1 MYTKFYLEHCSH
13 TSFLNCMYI
22 IYIYHNYS
30 EFFNYQDVN
39 KARPGTFSKPRS
51 ALQEDKNLGGNVGR
65 SQPGNKISSSDVTTA
80 TTQRANAKE
89 SSSTGFISKRNSKL
103 NIPAAFLADK
113 QEPAMNRPPVVPK
126 KTVSTPVEE
135 NKLGVTPKPA
145 LKPKVPMDKES
156 SVATILRTINN
167 AQSNLS
173 HENGD
178 VSNTESE
185 TVKKPINPFLALDR
199 EKKVESSTNKPPI
212 TPVKPV
218 SRSDSDKPVPP
229 WKMPK
234 PVESDKPTPPWK
246 VPKPDTGSEKP
257 VPPWKARASQEQDSE
272 NKSENVP
279 PWKAKKFPVD
289 TNNVSEEKPVPLWK
303 QKNLQN
309 KPETLNKPEANK
321 SDSFP
326 TPSWKAN
333 TEPLAKDGNKQP
345 PSKLKSP
352 FLANKSELN
361 AVIGKLHRTSSASS
375 DEPPPVHR
383 SLKQKNSIKRKSLT
397 RTFDQ
402 KKFFAVDLQTVEVDN
417 NPPLKPAKMLG
428 AVNIDIIIERYK
440 ARLAP
445 SSGMAKNKT
454 KNRQNTNILH
464 VLKIIFFLHLAGIL
478 EKRNQILL

>member
-1 MYTKFYLEHCSH
+1 M
-13 TSFLNCMYI
+13 
-22 IYIYHNYS
+22 
-30 EFFNYQDVN
+30 
-39 KARPGTFSKPRS
+39 
-51 ALQEDKNLGGNVGR
+51 GGNVGR
-65 SQPGNKISSSDVTTA
+65 SQPGNTISSCDVTP

-89 SSSTGFISKRNSKL
+89 SSSTSFTSKRNSKL

-126 KTVSTPVEE
+126 KIVSTPVEE
-135 NKLGVTPKPA
+135 NKPGMTPSKPA

-167 AQSNLS
+167 AQSNRS

-178 VSNTESE
+178 ISNTESE

-199 EKKVESSTNKPPI
+199 EKKVESSTNKPV
-212 TPVKPV
+212 TPVKPL

-234 PVESDKPTPPWK
+234 PAESDKPTPPWK
-246 VPKPDTGSEKP
+246 VPKPDTDSEKP
-257 VPPWKARASQEQDSE
+257 VPHAWKARASQEQSSE

-279 PWKAKKFPVD
+279 PWKVAKKFPVD

-309 KPETLNKPEANK
+309 KPETLNKPEASK
-321 SDSFP
+321 SDSSP

-352 FLANKSELN
+352 FLANSSELN
-361 AVIGKLHRTSSASS
+361 AVIGRLNRTSSASS
-375 DEPPPVHR
+375 DEPPPVLR
-383 SLKQKNSIKRKSLT
+383 NLKQKKSIKRKSLT

-402 KKFFAVDLQTVEVDN
+402 KNFYAVDIQTVETDN
-417 NPPLKPAKMLG
+417 NPPPKPAKMFG
-428 AVNIDIIIERYK
+428 AVNIDIIVERYK

-445 SSGMAKNKT
+445 SSGMTKKKKNIDKIHIYNVLLKT
-454 KNRQNTNILH
+454 K
-464 VLKIIFFLHLAGIL
+464 FFYS
-478 EKRNQILL
+478 

>member
-1 MYTKFYLEHCSH
+1 M
-13 TSFLNCMYI
+13 
-22 IYIYHNYS
+22 
-30 EFFNYQDVN
+30 
-39 KARPGTFSKPRS
+39 
-51 ALQEDKNLGGNVGR
+51 GGNVGR
-65 SQPGNKISSSDVTTA
+65 SQPGNTISSCDVTP
-80 TTQRANAKE
+80 TTQRANARE
-89 SSSTGFISKRNSKL
+89 SSSTSFTSKRNSKL

-126 KTVSTPVEE
+126 KIVSTPVEE
-135 NKLGVTPKPA
+135 NKPGMTPSKPA

-167 AQSNLS
+167 AQSNRS

-178 VSNTESE
+178 ISNTESE

-199 EKKVESSTNKPPI
+199 EKKVESSTNKPVS
-212 TPVKPV
+212 PVKPLG
-218 SRSDSDKPVPP
+218 RSDSDKPVPP

-234 PVESDKPTPPWK
+234 PAESDKPTPPWK
-246 VPKPDTGSEKP
+246 VPKPDTDSEKP
-257 VPPWKARASQEQDSE
+257 VPAWKATRASQEQSSE

-279 PWKAKKFPVD
+279 PWKAPKKFPVD

-321 SDSFP
+321 SDSPP

-352 FLANKSELN
+352 FLADKSELN
-361 AVIGKLHRTSSASS
+361 AVIGRLNRTSSASS
-375 DEPPPVHR
+375 DEPPPVLR
-383 SLKQKNSIKRKSLT
+383 NLKQKKSIKRKSLT

-402 KKFFAVDLQTVEVDN
+402 KKFYAVDIQTVETDN
-417 NPPLKPAKMLG
+417 NPPPKPAKMFG
-428 AVNIDIIIERYK
+428 AVNIDIIVERYK

-445 SSGMAKNKT
+445 SSGMTKNK
-454 KNRQNTNILH
+454 NIT
-464 VLKIIFFLHLAGIL
+464 
-478 EKRNQILL
+478 